1 MKKLFLILTMI
12 IATSVVNAKPTKTI
26 NYILTKS
33 NPVLTFQLP
42 SNPTTGYSWFLT
54 SYDKSL
60 LTLIKHQYFPVSAG
74 KKDAKPLVG
83 AGGYEVWQFKAT
95 QNALKAPQI
104 TYVKL
109 IYARPWEIKADSLPT
124 NIKTT
129 TIYAVIKP

>member
-1 MKKLFLILTMI
+1 MKKFFFILMMI
-12 IATSVVNAKPTKTI
+12 IVTSAANAKPANTT

-54 SYDKSL
+54 SYDKNL
-60 LTLIKHQYFPVSAG
+60 LTLVRHQYFPVSAG
-74 KKDAKPLVG
+74 KNHTKPLLG

-95 QNALKAPQI
+95 KNALKAPQI

-109 IYARPWEIKADSLPT
+109 IYARPWEIKAYSLPK
-124 NIKTT
+124 NLKST

>member
-1 MKKLFLILTMI
+1 MKKLSLILMMLITTSI
-12 IATSVVNAKPTKTI
+12 INAAPVKTP

-54 SYDKSL
+54 SYDKKL
-60 LTLIKHQYFPVSAG
+60 LTLIKHQYFPASAG
-74 KKDAKPLVG
+74 KNHTKPLIG

-95 QNALKAPQI
+95 QDALIAPQI

-124 NIKTT
+124 NIKST